1 MKNLL
6 LLLGPGALLVTA
18 FAVVRATPSASSP
31 VAPATVTTTA
41 ATSAKAFDGGATTL
55 DELVHQLLDALRKND
70 KPALHALR
78 VTENEYRDIIMPG
91 NVEPGQPPQDI
102 RTDVAD
108 YFWGSLNEK
117 SLIYELYLFEQFG
130 GRPYTLVEA
139 KNSGEHQWAGFKS
152 YRRLRITVKDEQG
165 AEVEI
170 ATGSAAELDGHL
182 KFISF
187 IRD

>member
-18 FAVVRATPSASSP
+18 FAVVRATPSASLPETP
-31 VAPATVTTTA
+31 VTASAPAT
-41 ATSAKAFDGGATTL
+41 AKAFDGGARTL
-55 DELVHQLLDALRKND
+55 DELVQQLLEALRKND

-78 VTENEYRDIIMPG
+78 VTESEYRDIIMPG

-102 RTDVAD
+102 RTDVFD